1 MASHCAETSEIMR
14 SARRGSVLSR
24 NELAAGKAK
33 LRAHA
38 ASLKNAYAVALRA
51 RADDRRARAI
61 VDALPIEADDN
72 PPVDLLSAGCRTAS
86 LQGAERALQHSQDVL
101 AAAACSCASLDQ
113 SRVDSMLDAFAAEI
127 AREGRDGAARVAA
140 QCANDEGPERSDAER
155 CVGVH
160 ALTQKTLQRQIAIR
174 NRAVEALAAL
184 LAAPRDAILS
194 EVLGTTES
202 SGGHWALGDLDFAI
216 HELRSA
222 IDA

>member
-1 MASHCAETSEIMR
+1 M
-14 SARRGSVLSR
+14 
-24 NELAAGKAK
+24 
-33 LRAHA
+33 
-38 ASLKNAYAVALRA
+38 
-51 RADDRRARAI
+51 
-61 VDALPIEADDN
+61 
-72 PPVDLLSAGCRTAS
+72 
-86 LQGAERALQHSQDVL
+86 
-101 AAAACSCASLDQ
+101 
-113 SRVDSMLDAFAAEI
+113 
-127 AREGRDGAARVAA
+127 
-140 QCANDEGPERSDAER
+140 
-155 CVGVH
+155 GVH